1 MRWDSLLGCLTRQV
15 PTVVVTV
22 DDKGPAT
29 AVLCRFVIF
38 WSALNFRELEVT
50 KLDFHGGTC
59 LQLQGDATG
68 FWAGSLCFLER
79 RGNLSIESDDKLVTD
94 RPNAV
99 QIPLVGF
106 E

>member
-1 MRWDSLLGCLTRQV
+1 MVIG
-15 PTVVVTV
+15 
-22 DDKGPAT
+22 DDKGHA
-29 AVLCRFVIF
+29 ADLRWRFFIL
-38 WSALNFRELEVT
+38 WSALNFRELQVT

-68 FWAGSLCFLER
+68 FWTGSLCFLER